1 MHLLHQRFEE
11 QVYKTPNNIAL
22 VFGENK
28 LTYQE
33 LNHKANQLAHYISET
48 YTPKVNDTILFYA
61 ERSELAIIA
70 MLSILKLGCVYV
82 PIDTRYP
89 LERIN
94 NIIDEVNPL
103 AIISDD
109 VNSSIFKYYSNKIIK
124 LNKYLY
130 DQYPNNNLSINV
142 CSNNLAYVIYT
153 SGTTGIPKGVMV
165 SHSVIVNKIDYLINT
180 HKIDSTFNILAKI
193 PFSFDPSLREIFLAL
208 SSGAK
213 LVISS
218 TNETQEPQLLFSL
231 IHRESITF
239 AIFVPSHLSVFIDYL
254 ATLPINLL
262 SELNLKL
269 LYCCGEKLSVELVN
283 SIRNYL
289 PNIIIKNQYGPTET
303 CMFSFE
309 YHIDKHNDLSKLN
322 SIPVGKPIADMFYF
336 ILDDGLEVVK
346 TGEVGELYIGGQSLA
361 NGYLNAVNL
370 TNEKFILINQLR
382 LYKTGDLV
390 RMLPDGNLDY
400 IGRNDNQI
408 KVNGNRVEL
417 SEIEAVVNK
426 NFDIKHSVV
435 VSSRTKDII
444 KMNLYYIADIE
455 IQKTKFI
462 NVLRTKLSEYMI
474 PHEFIRIEEFPLTM
488 NGKLDYKALAK
499 LDKNHIINNHGDQL
513 NIKEYLIRQIFAD
526 ILEVNIASININ
538 DDFFEIGGNSL
549 LAMKLVII
557 LNDRLRDRKY
567 KVTDIFTYR
576 TIKCLA
582 LLDSIIAVNDFIEN
596 QDGFFSNGN
605 FTDDII
611 FIPGFFDEVLYA
623 ALAVELNHYANI
635 YLFKDFEFNSS
646 VNIIIQQY
654 IELIKKYS
662 KNTNIILIGHS
673 AGGCFAYMV
682 AQYFEKIKNIKLV
695 LLDSDFRTINT
706 YDYIRRKIL
715 YKIRGDT
722 NLISGKLDI
731 LNNTQILYFRAT
743 RDIYPSDLPITKD
756 KKRKLRIIRLIKS
769 YLEYSIRYFLYR
781 NTIKGLSKKLNFYK
795 VVDVDCYHSDIIER
809 KYTHIIQR
817 EIIDFIK
824 AKND

>member
-1 MHLLHQRFEE
+1 MLFLHQIFEA
-11 QVYKTPNNIAL
+11 QVSKTPNNIAL
-22 VFGENK
+22 VFSENK

-33 LNHKANQLAHYISET
+33 LNHKANQLAHYIFET
-48 YTPKVNDTILFYA
+48 YKPKANDTILLCV
-61 ERSELAIIA
+61 ERSELAAIA
-70 MLSILKLGCVYV
+70 MLAILKSGAVYV
-82 PIDTRYP
+82 PIDTKYP
-89 LERIN
+89 LERIEYITN
-94 NIIDEVNPL
+94 EVNPL
-103 AIISDD
+103 VIISDD
-109 VNSSIFKYYSNKIIK
+109 SNLYK
-124 LNKYLY
+124 LNKYSK
-130 DQYPNNNLSINV
+130 NIINLNQNKYVEYHNDNLHINIS
-142 CSNNLAYVIYT
+142 SNNVAYIIYT
-153 SGTTGIPKGVMV
+153 SGTTGIPKGVMI
-165 SHSVIVNKIDYLINT
+165 SHSAIVNKINYLINA
-180 HKIDSTFNILAKI
+180 HKIDSSFNILAKI

-213 LVISS
+213 LVIASA
-218 TNETQEPQLLFSL
+218 NEIQEPYLLFNL
-231 IHRESITF
+231 IHRENITL

-283 SIRNYL
+283 KIRYYL
-289 PNIIIKNQYGPTET
+289 PKITIKNQYGPTET

-309 YHIDKHNDLSKLN
+309 YHVDKDTDLSKSN
-322 SIPVGKPIADMFYF
+322 SIPIGGSIADTSYY
-336 ILDDGLEVVK
+336 ILDKNHEIIK
-346 TGEVGELYIGGQSLA
+346 NGEVGELYIGGSSLA
-361 NGYLNAVNL
+361 NGYLNEINL
-370 TNEKFILINQLR
+370 TNEKFILINKLR

-390 RMLPDGNLDY
+390 RILPDGNLDY

-408 KVNGNRVEL
+408 KVNGHRIEL
-417 SEIEAVVNK
+417 GEIETVVNK
-426 NFDIKHSVV
+426 NFDIKQSVV
-435 VSSRTKDII
+435 VANRDQGII
-444 KMNLYYIADIE
+444 KLNLYYVANVE
-455 IQKTKFI
+455 IQESKFI
-462 NVLRTKLSEYMI
+462 SVLQKKLPEYML
-474 PHEFIRIEEFPLTM
+474 PHKFIRVEEFPLTI

-499 LDKNHIINNHGDQL
+499 LPKGDVINSNEDQL
-513 NIKEYLIRQIFAD
+513 NAKEYLIRQIFAD
-526 ILEVNIASININ
+526 ILEIDAVNIHIN
-538 DDFFEIGGNSL
+538 DDFFQIGGNSL

-682 AQYFEKIKNIKLV
+682 AQYFEKIRNIRLV
-695 LLDSDFRTINT
+695 LLDSDFRTMNT

-715 YKIRGDT
+715 YKIRGDKH
-722 NLISGKLDI
+722 LISGKVKT
-731 LNNTQILYFRAT
+731 LNNTQILYFCAT
-743 RDIYPSDLPITKD
+743 RDIFPNNLPLIKD
-756 KKRKLRIIRLIKS
+756 KKRKLRIIRLIKA
-769 YLEYSIRYFLYR
+769 YIEYTIRHIVYR

-795 VVDVDCYHSDIIER
+795 VVAVDCYHSDIIEK
-809 KYTHIIQR
+809 KYTRMIQR